1 MIKHVTV
8 GIILGNCILTGVTVC
23 AHESLDTH
31 KITDERVIYSVI
43 QAGNYVSFEYPVLTE
58 MEGYSAEV
66 LEAVNQKFREDA
78 ENRAESEASSYEE
91 TAQWFLEEGRDDLAD
106 ALTYEV
112 TCDSVYIL
120 NYAYSVMQ
128 NHYTYSGG
136 AHGYSWKEGY
146 TYDMNTGE
154 LMSMGEILGC
164 SEEIAR
170 EAVVLAY
177 YDDIIGQVEF
187 ITEDS
192 IREVFEDME
201 YWFDEEGLRVSIAP
215 YIVASYAAGPQEV
228 LVTQE
233 HVANARN
240 LG

>member
-1 MIKHVTV
+1 MLKQIITGVV
-8 GIILGNCILTGVTVC
+8 FGSCIILGVSVC
-23 AHESLDTH
+23 AHEALEPH
-31 KITDERVIYSVI
+31 KITDDRVIYSAI
-43 QAGNYVSFEYPVLTE
+43 QAGNYVSFEYPILTE
-58 MEGYSAEV
+58 MEGYSSDV
-66 LEAVNQKFREDA
+66 IEAVNQKFREDA
-78 ENRAESEASSYEE
+78 ESRAESEAAGYEE
-91 TAQWFLEEGRDDLAD
+91 TAQWYIEEGRDDLAD

-120 NYAYSVMQ
+120 NHAYSVMQ

-136 AHGYSWKEGY
+136 AHGYAWKEGH

-164 SEEIAR
+164 SEEIAK

-192 IREVFEDME
+192 IRDAFEDME
-201 YWFDEEGLRVSIAP
+201 YWFDEEGLRVSIAQ

-233 HVANARN
+233 HVASAKNR
-240 LG
+240 